1 MKAVRWYRLAADQ
14 GFADAQYNLGNMY
27 ANGQSVPQG
36 YVEAH
41 KWANLAASRDTG
53 DDREKA
59 ATRSRSAADARDSL
73 ATRMTPAQ
81 VAEAQR
87 RAREWQAAFD
97 ARQE

>member
-1 MKAVRWYRLAADQ
+1 VTFRQRLVEDYARYTRSFIKIADPRCCHPPR
-14 GFADAQYNLGNMY
+14 D
-27 ANGQSVPQG
+27 
-36 YVEAH
+36 VEAH

-73 ATRMTPAQ
+73 ATRMPPAQ